1 MATRTNY
8 IHQSRDTKT
17 GRFGSNKNVSDLKV
31 NQEPKLKR
39 FVEFTFGLVIGIIL
53 LVLALDYLHVITLPV
68 R

>member
-31 NQEPKLKR
+31 NQEPKPFKY
-39 FVEFTFGLVIGIIL
+39 VEWCLGLTFGLILII
-53 LVLALDYLHVITLPV
+53 VALDYFHVITLPV